1 MTPTKYPVSVRACIH
16 MRASVRFRC
25 NHQNNTQNPEGAH
38 EARRVALALVERS
51 GAPITRCRDL
61 WITRASRDGGEHDVA
76 LLRRGG
82 CENRAGP
89 GPLIAG
95 NRRSRII

>member
-1 MTPTKYPVSVRACIH
+1 

-25 NHQNNTQNPEGAH
+25 NHQNNTQNREGAH
-38 EARRVALALVERS
+38 EARRVARALVKRS

-61 WITRASRDGGEHDVA
+61 WITRTYRDGGEHDVA
-76 LLRRGG
+76 LLRHGG

-89 GPLIAG
+89 GLLIAG